1 MGDFIL
7 VAAQWLGVSRKST
20 LGRVSIEKSQ
30 EGAMKMQAKLI
41 SVVGAA
47 VIACSLGVAVAQSK
61 KEPVF
66 VESEKAE
73 FKEVVPGVRKKILW
87 GNDDVGPYGAFT
99 KFDPGITNPLHT
111 HTNEVRI
118 VVLRGAYIYKP
129 QNGKERRVSAGSYIS
144 IPGGDVHVSSG
155 DAKEGALFYEESPGK
170 FDLKLVDQKGKK

>member
-1 MGDFIL
+1 
-7 VAAQWLGVSRKST
+7 
-20 LGRVSIEKSQ
+20 
-30 EGAMKMQAKLI
+30 MKMQAKLI

-47 VIACSLGVAVAQSK
+47 LIACSLGVAVAQSK

-73 FKEVVPGVRKKILW
+73 FKEVVPGVKKKILW

>member
-1 MGDFIL
+1 
-7 VAAQWLGVSRKST
+7 
-20 LGRVSIEKSQ
+20 
-30 EGAMKMQAKLI
+30 MKMQAKLI

-73 FKEVVPGVRKKILW
+73 FKEVIPGIKKKILW

-118 VVLRGAYIYKP
+118 VVLRAP
-129 QNGKERRVSAGSYIS
+129 TFTSRRTARRGGSV
-144 IPGGDVHVSSG
+144 P
-155 DAKEGALFYEESPGK
+155 APTSP
-170 FDLKLVDQKGKK
+170 FRAATYT